1 MASFLHS
8 ETLQHPDGPA
18 PEQRRFERYDFS
30 MQLQVVRDQKP
41 LGHTLDVSR
50 EGARIA
56 TRDRLKVG
64 EKLNLELYLSDNDP
78 FPIRL
83 TGECRWARYPDEE
96 QTIAGLDLS
105 GSNPRS
111 LNVLQKFLSSLFH

>member
-30 MQLQVVRDQKP
+30 MQLQVIKGKKFF
-41 LGHTLDVSR
+41 GHTLDVSR

-56 TRDRLKVG
+56 TKQHLEVG
-64 EKLNLELYLSDNDP
+64 EKLNLELYL
-78 FPIRL
+78 
-83 TGECRWARYPDEE
+83 
-96 QTIAGLDLS
+96 
-105 GSNPRS
+105 
-111 LNVLQKFLSSLFH
+111 